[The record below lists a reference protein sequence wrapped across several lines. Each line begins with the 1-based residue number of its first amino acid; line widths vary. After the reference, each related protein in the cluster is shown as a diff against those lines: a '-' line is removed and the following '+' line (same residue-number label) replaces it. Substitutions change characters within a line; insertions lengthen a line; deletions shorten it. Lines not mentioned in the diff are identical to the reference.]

1 MTNILV
7 VEDELSIRSFVSLS
21 LRKKGYEVTEAESG
35 EQALQLF
42 QNRSFDV
49 VLLDLMLPGIDGFTV
64 CQEIRKVN
72 QKVGIIMI
80 TAKTQ
85 EKDKLEGLVIGADD
99 YLCKPFSL
107 QELEVRIFSLLRR
120 INVAD
125 VATPNLTDL
134 LISGH
139 FKMDVKNN
147 QFYCSDEVVKLTPTE
162 FSLLHFLMAHPNE
175 LFTRDEL
182 LDAVWG
188 ENYVGEIKV
197 VDVNIRRIRQKVE
210 KDPSSPMYLCTEWG
224 RGYLWKV
231 NE

>member
-42 QNRSFDV
+42 QNRNFDV

-85 EKDKLEGLVIGADD
+85 EKDKIEGLVIGADD

-120 INVAD
+120 INGAD
-125 VATPNLTDL
+125 EAASKMTDL
-134 LISGH
+134 LISGD
-139 FKMDVKNN
+139 FKMDLKNN
-147 QFYCSDEVVKLTPTE
+147 KFYSSDEVVKLTPTE
-162 FSLLHFLMAHPNE
+162 FSLLHFLMEHPNE

-188 ENYVGEIKV
+188 E
-197 VDVNIRRIRQKVE
+197 
-210 KDPSSPMYLCTEWG
+210 
-224 RGYLWKV
+224 
-231 NE
+231 